1 MVAKTSDFEVGTWY
15 KVEIPVQSSKTYVG
29 RLMRAIETK
38 DNGVVILQM
47 QGRFPFSVLSD
58 EVISIEQ
65 TDEPKT
71 GVPRELR
78 SATG

>member
-1 MVAKTSDFEVGTWY
+1 MVAKPTDFEVGTWY

-29 RLMRAIETK
+29 RLMRALETK
-38 DNGVVILQM
+38 NDGVVVLQM
-47 QGRFPFSVLSD
+47 QGRFPFSVMSD
-58 EVISIEQ
+58 EVISIEP

-78 SATG
+78 SR